1 MEEAEKVVVSAAQ
14 EEDEVEDL
22 LRKLIRK
29 GVLEL
34 RPSLDKAGVR
44 YVEAEEAWN
53 VDSARVKSMLVGL
66 EKKGI
71 LKSEFL
77 DRVLTDRKSVV

>member
-34 RPSLDKAGVR
+34 RPSLDKVGVR
-44 YVEAEEAWN
+44 YVEAEEAWK
-53 VDSARVKSMLVGL
+53 VDSAQREEYACGFGEEGYFEV
-66 EKKGI
+66 
-71 LKSEFL
+71 
-77 DRVLTDRKSVV
+77 